1 MRVMQVFGACIACW
15 VLPAAEQRWQACPL
29 LALLCRFAGPDP
41 PSGCQLMMQQGGG
54 KDGLDGGGL
63 QATVAWLPP
72 ADGTSSLLPQ
82 EHDVV
87 RTLQLALVSRCQADD
102 PAAAAIDVSMQRS
115 GEDSLCSLAGE
126 LHGLAWLHAAFQ
138 GACLRSLAGGGQPAA
153 ADAHLPVHAAL
164 ATHLHSLLTVPALH
178 PPQ

>member
-1 MRVMQVFGACIACW
+1 MPAGCCLLLSSADTLA
-15 VLPAAEQRWQACPL
+15 LP

-41 PSGCQLMMQQGGG
+41 PSGCKLVVQRDESGKEALGG
-54 KDGLDGGGL
+54 DGL

-72 ADGTSSLLPQ
+72 ADGTNSLLPQ

-87 RTLQLALVSRCQADD
+87 RTLELALVSRCQADE
-102 PAAAAIDVSMQRS
+102 PAAAADVSMQRS

-164 ATHLHSLLTVPALH
+164 AAHLHSLLTVPALH